1 MRRLTVAADRIDH
14 WIRRHVVPC
23 PPQSKVNSAR
33 DRQAA
38 LTAIG
43 KTLRDQYDAVARPVP
58 RHLATLVEQVQTQ
71 H

>member
-1 MRRLTVAADRIDH
+1 MPHLLATADRIDY

-33 DRQAA
+33 DRRAA

-43 KTLRDQYDAVARPVP
+43 KSLRDQYDA
-58 RHLATLVEQVQTQ
+58 LATPMAPQLAVLVNQLEART
-71 H
+71 